1 MTFQVNEDFCNSSEE
16 SLALCDRIINLL
28 VLKIL
33 STGAEQA
40 IHSVCLNGL
49 KKVGNLPL
57 PCSQNSKTFEG
68 TVIVAILHSNIP
80 RAVPL
85 VLLLTFLGFL

>member
-1 MTFQVNEDFCNSSEE
+1 MRICNFSEE
-16 SLALCDRIINLL
+16 SLALCGRIINLL

-40 IHSVCLNGL
+40 GIHCVCLNGL
-49 KKVGNLPL
+49 KRPGNSPL
-57 PCSQNSKTFEG
+57 YCSQNSKTFKG
-68 TVIVAILHSNIP
+68 TVITVIVAILHSNILG
-80 RAVPL
+80 AVPL

>member
-1 MTFQVNEDFCNSSEE
+1 MRICNFSEE
-16 SLALCDRIINLL
+16 SLALCGRIINPL

-40 IHSVCLNGL
+40 DIHSVCLNGL
-49 KKVGNLPL
+49 KRAGNSPL

-68 TVIVAILHSNIP
+68 TVIVAILHSNISG
-80 RAVPL
+80 AVPL